1 MQNESLEDNFEP
13 PVSERLPEKEKKDD
27 ISNEVIK
34 EKEDE
39 KEHQEKINAVHHWVD
54 EMFTKEQERLTKQGI
69 SSAKEWIELMAAI
82 DKALAEH
89 PAETFGFLAQR
100 YGITLPKQES
110 SNIKPEIIQCLKNLE
125 QNQINLWKALQA
137 QSAQTTQLTI
147 SNFAS
152 AKDDEGKLL
161 HPQFPIVRNEMFAL
175 LSNGI
180 ATDFESAYEK
190 ALWINPQTRS
200 ELLQKQEAE
209 NLQYLAEEADK
220 AKAAGFSP
228 EGSQEKEDISQMT
241 TRELLEHNYKKLEG

>member
-1 MQNESLEDNFEP
+1 MQNESLE
-13 PVSERLPEKEKKDD
+13 EKIEMPTLETEIAETEQESDLKPAQ
-27 ISNEVIK
+27 K
-34 EKEDE
+34 ETTE
-39 KEHQEKINAVHHWVD
+39 EHQDKVEIVHHWVD
-54 EMFTKEQERLTKQGI
+54 EMFSQEQDRLAKQGI
-69 SSAKEWIELMAAI
+69 SSAKTWIETMAAI
-82 DKALAEH
+82 DKALADH

-100 YGITLPKQES
+100 YGITLPQRNS
-110 SNIKPEIIQCLKNLE
+110 SEIKPEIIQCLKNLE
-125 QNQINLWKALQA
+125 QNQMHLWQALQE

-161 HPQFPIVRNEMFAL
+161 HPQFPIVKDEMMAL
-175 LSNGI
+175 LSNGV
-180 ATDFESAYEK
+180 ASDFESAYEK
-190 ALWINPQTRS
+190 ALWINPQIRS

-209 NLQYLAEEADK
+209 NLQFLAEEADR